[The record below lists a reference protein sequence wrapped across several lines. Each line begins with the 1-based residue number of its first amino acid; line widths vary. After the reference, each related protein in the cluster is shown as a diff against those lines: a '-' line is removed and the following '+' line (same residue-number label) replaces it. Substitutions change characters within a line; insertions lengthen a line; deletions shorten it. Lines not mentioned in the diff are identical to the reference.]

1 MIFRFFDFS
10 IFLIFVFEQRVFR
23 GGKKISEG
31 TFLMKGGLAL
41 LIYVLM
47 VNKGRVEWG
56 KIYLRALHIFKN
68 VAEVISSAELREK
81 DIGLTI
87 LCVRYL

>member
-1 MIFRFFDFS
+1 M
-10 IFLIFVFEQRVFR
+10 
-23 GGKKISEG
+23 
-31 TFLMKGGLAL
+31 L
-41 LIYVLM
+41 LFYVLM

-56 KIYLRALHIFKN
+56 KIYLRPLHIFKN